1 MLASALATA
10 GAGQARSSSE
20 PALPASRVTGVHAN
34 RAVPLDLQF
43 RDPPSSARPR
53 VWWHWMDGNVTKDG
67 IATDIAVLA
76 VPMSGG
82 AGDLPI
88 PAISGP
94 DGKPLDA
101 AALTG
106 TSLAKPQKVAHGTID
121 QPAIILA
128 RFDQPQTVRSVTL
141 FLIEAKGMLA

>member
-1 MLASALATA
+1 MPASTLATA
-10 GAGQARSSSE
+10 GASQARSSSE
-20 PALPASRVTGVHAN
+20 PALPASRVTGVHAD

-43 RDPPSSARPR
+43 RDPPSSTRPR
-53 VWWHWMDGNVTKDG
+53 VWWPWMDGNVTKDG
-67 IATDIAVLA
+67 MARDIAVLA

-106 TSLAKPQKVAHGTID
+106 TSLAHGTID

-128 RFDQPQTVRSVTL
+128 RFDQPQTVRSVTP
-141 FLIEAKGMLA
+141 FLIKAKGMLA